1 MPLPPAPN
9 PPPILIVG
17 PTASGKSDW
26 AVEIAQRVDGEIVN
40 VDSRQVYRRLDVGT
54 AKPTP
59 AQRSAVPH
67 HCLDLVDAAE
77 RYSLAEYL
85 TAARTAMADIASR
98 GKRPVIVGGAGQ
110 HMRAIREGWQIPPSP
125 PNQALRGQHLYVAY
139 RRGRGALHHHLRQV
153 DPAAAEAISAG
164 NLRRVSRALEVYES
178 TGVPIS
184 EWQQKRAP
192 LECIAIGPQLTV
204 EALARRIDERT
215 EAMFSGGII
224 EETQALLDEGVPD
237 NAPGF
242 DSIGYRETIDL
253 LRGRIDRSAA
263 IELVAEHTKRL
274 ARNQAKWFRP
284 DDSTIHWAASI
295 PWRVL
300 E

>member
-253 LRGRIDRSAA
+253 LRGRIDWSAA